1 VRSLTLR
8 EGETMKVPRIDDTAK
23 WVIGSSV
30 AVLLA
35 VFTLGMRVSTISGA
49 ATEAEIAVKAAEVR
63 IVDLEKADIKSI
75 ADREQLREALVELR
89 KENKEAHEAILKKLD
104 DKRLALDKEN

>member
-1 VRSLTLR
+1 
-8 EGETMKVPRIDDTAK
+8 MKVPRIDDTAK

-49 ATEAEIAVKAAEVR
+49 ATEAEIAVKAAEAR

-75 ADREQLREALVELR
+75 GDREQLREAVAELR

-104 DKRLALDKEN
+104 DKRLAMDKEN